1 MDHFQLINQ
10 DRWRERQ
17 ADRLTSDDLSICP
30 SPEFKILLNVNVK
43 YYLVISYRYYRI
55 ITNDA
60 FVSSVCVDLDH
71 RSS

>member
-1 MDHFQLINQ
+1 MGNFQLINQ

-30 SPEFKILLNVNVK
+30 SPEFKILLNVK